1 MKAALRPGQLRVW
14 WIPQVP
20 MNAFHKL
27 VDSLKEARLLLDTL
41 AEYDV
46 FQFENH
52 IKPDYCNIG
61 GLQVYCGD
69 TPDEE
74 GGGWCEWED
83 EENGGIDCID
93 SSTIKAIDADWAK
106 GVYCYETGSYLRR

>member
-27 VDSLKEARLLLDTL
+27 VDSLKEARFLLDTL

-52 IKPDYCNIG
+52 IKPDYCNTG

-74 GGGWCEWED
+74 LDRWGIAPED
-83 EENGGIDCID
+83 VRPAQIDD
-93 SSTIKAIDADWAK
+93 PEDDDVQAFAQFLNLPKEAP
-106 GVYCYETGSYLRR
+106 